1 MSLPRSSIRF
11 TLFTMSEQ
19 QRDRILAEA
28 CALFLRDGLD
38 GFSMRKLARAVGV
51 TAPALYRHY
60 DGKEAVLHDV
70 AREAYERM
78 AQYLHRALQGRTP
91 LERFQMAGMGYLEFA
106 LEHPRLYDALFAS
119 PELVGLGDLPPE
131 VEAQGCAVGQFWN
144 DRIRECMDA
153 GLIRRTDPAGVGLTL
168 WAHAHGLIALRARGL
183 LNFPEPLSEDAFR
196 MLYRESGRRLMEG
209 LAGEAF
215 EPPDLRDAAGSNGG
229 AAAATPDVTSQGP
242 DPSSGQSRESEND
255 DDGTG
260 AAA

>member
-1 MSLPRSSIRF
+1 
-11 TLFTMSEQ
+11 MSEQ

-28 CALFLRDGLD
+28 CALFLSSGLE

-60 DGKEAVLHDV
+60 DGKESVLHDV
-70 AREAYERM
+70 VREAYERM
-78 AQYLHRALQGRTP
+78 AQYLYRALQGRTP
-91 LERFQMAGMGYLEFA
+91 LERLRMAGMGYLDFA

-119 PELVGLGDLPPE
+119 PELVGLGDLPDE

-153 GLIRRTDPAGVGLTL
+153 GLIRDAAPAEVGLTL

-183 LNFPEPLSEDAFR
+183 LNHPEPMDDERFR
-196 MLYRESGRRLMEG
+196 DTYRESFLRLMEG

-215 EPPDLRDAAGSNGG
+215 APATDEEG
-229 AAAATPDVTSQGP
+229 AAA
-242 DPSSGQSRESEND
+242 
-255 DDGTG
+255 
-260 AAA
+260 